1 MEHLRQDDPALI
13 GPYVTLAGLD
23 ARDGGRPVP
32 DRRYVARSADGERTV
47 IACVPRADADPA
59 RWAEEARQAR
69 GLSVPGFLPVAE
81 AVDATHGPGG
91 FPWYAAAYAPV
102 LPLPAALAAHG
113 GPLPERYVRALG
125 AALAGALA
133 VAHARGVTHAGV
145 SPSAVLLTSGGPWLA
160 GFGAVRAAGPDGPG
174 REGPGHMR
182 PGHEGLGNVGPG
194 GLEPGSL
201 APEQLTGGRPRPLGD
216 VYGLGTVLSY
226 ASTGHVVPES
236 AELPAALRPLITAC
250 LARDPAARPDAARVA
265 AELGA
270 GSGPRTNGADPRA
283 SGFDPRATGGDPRA
297 SGFDARATGGDPRTG
312 GVPGVARVPEA
323 TVLDA
328 AFPVPP
334 PPRIVAELVRL
345 SAAVL
350 AAELPISTTVPTAR
364 G

>member
-23 ARDGGRPVP
+23 ARDSGRPVP

-160 GFGAVRAAGPDGPG
+160 GFGSVRAAGPDGPG
-174 REGPGHMR
+174 REGPGHM
-182 PGHEGLGNVGPG
+182 GPG

-270 GSGPRTNGADPRA
+270 GSGPRTTGADPRA
-283 SGFDPRATGGDPRA
+283 SGFDARATGGDPRA
-297 SGFDARATGGDPRTG
+297 SGFDPRVTGGDPRTG

>member
-174 REGPGHMR
+174 REGPGH
-182 PGHEGLGNVGPG
+182 EGLGNVGPG

-270 GSGPRTNGADPRA
+270 GSGPRTTGADPRA
-283 SGFDPRATGGDPRA
+283 GGFDARATGGDPRA
-297 SGFDARATGGDPRTG
+297 SGFDPRVTGGDPRTG